1 MKAPY
6 LQPEQALFDANTA
19 IGLVGDVGGTNTR
32 LALAGLDAG
41 GEIVTAFRQDMRNDD
56 HANLEA
62 CVAAYL
68 AALGAAPSPTMAA
81 FGVASPVSGDV
92 VRLTNRD
99 WTFSIA
105 AFAQRFAWTR
115 FEVVND
121 FVALGHAV
129 PALRRSQWRPLA
141 GPAWPDILP
150 PVVSLVGPGTGF
162 GVGVVV
168 HGEDRPRVIATEGG
182 HASFA
187 PLDMLDVR
195 LLEVMLRRFPRVS
208 NERILS
214 GPGLENLYAAV
225 AEIEGRPPQPL
236 SAPQIVEAAVS
247 GRDGLARAAVTRF
260 GLILGSAIGDI
271 ALVQGAG
278 AVAIG
283 GGIAPRILEFIDNA
297 QVRARFEAKG
307 RAAPVLANVPIALID
322 HPEPALLGA
331 ARLLLA

>member
-1 MKAPY
+1 V
-6 LQPEQALFDANTA
+6 FDANTQ
-19 IGLVGDVGGTNTR
+19 IGLVADVGGTNTR
-32 LALAGLDAG
+32 LALAGRDSG
-41 GEIVTAFRQDMRNDD
+41 GEIVTAFRQDLRNDD
-56 HANLEA
+56 HASLEA

-68 AALGAAPSPTMAA
+68 AALGAAPVPTMAA
-81 FGVASPVSGDV
+81 FGVASPVSGDL

-105 AFAQRFAWTR
+105 AFAQRFGWTR

-121 FVALGHAV
+121 FAALGHAV
-129 PALRRSQWRPLA
+129 PALTRSQWRPLA
-141 GPAWPDILP
+141 GPPWPDVLP

-162 GVGVVV
+162 GVGTVLQ
-168 HGEDRPRVIATEGG
+168 GEGRFQVIASEGG

-225 AEIEGRPPQPL
+225 AEVESRSPAPL
-236 SAPQIVEAAVS
+236 SAPQIVEAALS

-260 GLILGSAIGDI
+260 GLILGSAIGDV

-283 GGIAPRILEFIDNA
+283 GGIAPRIVEFIDNA

-307 RAAPVLANVPIALID
+307 RAARVLADVPIALIA
-322 HPEPALLGA
+322 HPEPGLLGA
-331 ARLLLA
+331 ARLLFA